1 MSETTIDS
9 LDIRLTASATQ
20 AVKSINLLEGALA
33 GLGSTVIP
41 VAMGLDK
48 VADSLDRMIANK
60 TGIESLSKSLGALA
74 KSWTTLNSTTTKS
87 SSQMGEAATKAKTMS
102 DTLAKEWG
110 IKGKE
115 NVAALRDE
123 LTKFYSSLG
132 NEAAL
137 GKYINGIDHIIRE
150 TARLK
155 KEVDD
160 TASKVREFVSNTT
173 IYVPEQ
179 VKSEWGDEFKR
190 KIGILGIRNT
200 TTDRSKGVDPETLIR
215 DINEKFN
222 PDAILGADNDTGL
235 INLRD
240 AAGDAASALDL
251 VIRYLENARQ
261 ESLTF
266 KEAANESSE
275 PVERLETTLEELAVS
290 MGTTLSGATQSY
302 IEAMSRGQ
310 EITQNLSDSIASVN
324 SNLENTETVVSPIS
338 NLLESLSA
346 LQGVDLPESL
356 KNLEYVANSV
366 GRLGGKYSSAA
377 AENITNIGT
386 ALQGLHVEIPEYGD
400 KLQNLAAGLSKLGGK
415 KISDAFEILTRI
427 QVAINNFQH
436 VTIDPAVID
445 SIQRL
450 GDGLYKFGLAKM
462 DKAVTNIPALAQSLT
477 QLISSLS
484 TVPQVSEN
492 TIRLVTAL
500 GNLNVNGNQL
510 NRALNNVN
518 GGLRR
523 YKGHALNARKASMS
537 LASAFGKMYAN
548 FFIFFRLAQRF
559 KKDID
564 LASQLT
570 EVQNVVDVTFTDM
583 ADKMNEFSK
592 AAVDTLGMSEL
603 TAKQIGSKYQAMGKA
618 MGISSDMAKSTNDF
632 VQKATGGYADV
643 AESMADI
650 SINLTRLAGD
660 MASFYNMD
668 YAEVAEKLQ
677 AIFTGQTRP
686 MRAFGVDLT
695 QASLKAFALA
705 NGLNADIKS
714 MTQAEKTLLRYQY
727 VMAQTTAAQGDFIR
741 TQDTWANQTRIATEK
756 LNQLRIVLGKIAI
769 YTFKPLVQSFNKA
782 MEQIIKGAEGLL
794 NALGKIFGWQ
804 VEWSEAGVLQD
815 EEEDSEGL
823 ADNMGDAADNAKK
836 FKNFLLGIDE
846 LNLLP
851 DNSDK
856 DKGVGSGLGDLSGTL
871 EDIGGFNI
879 KPIEKQFDSLY
890 NTLFKLGKK
899 INEVLKDLLQ
909 GIDWDELY
917 KKARR
922 FGTGLGEFING
933 LLYDSETFY
942 EIGKFLAG
950 GVNLLANAVDAYHQQ
965 FNGFQWGVDIGNVI
979 NGFTENL
986 DWRVIKSAAEGLAH
1000 DVAQTINGVLV
1011 TTKWDFV
1018 GSTLAEGLNT
1028 AFTYLYTLG
1037 SEIDWGK
1044 VGDALAGAIN
1054 GFFDTF
1060 DFGRVAETIN
1070 AWALGITTALGKALT
1085 KVKWNN
1091 IGKKLGELIKK
1102 IDISKIAAAL
1112 SDVFIKVLGAA
1123 VEVFTSA
1130 FAVAPLETGLIAAFG
1145 LIKSN
1150 KLTPI
1155 LSALFGDAFG
1165 KALGNAGFLSKFSS
1179 DIKLIGTQLA
1189 LGIGAAFTEFTVAS
1203 STFKDLYKGVEDVS
1217 GAIAKIGTTTV
1228 ATGGIMTAVFGFP
1241 AGTVAAGVIGL
1252 IGAFDGYTDGII
1264 EAGKEAEKF
1273 WIANTIKV
1281 PDGQSITDY
1290 FSGASKSMRDMY
1302 DSYDI
1307 LETRI
1312 QQTDL
1317 SGMRKSVEDDMKNIG
1332 IAISSLNTYMDA
1344 DIDKLDDQILEIEG
1358 LFDGFKEHIT
1368 TLFDEEISTVLEAGT
1383 SGAAVNAAQVA
1394 ATMEGIEYEAVK
1406 LAGEAQERIKDLKE
1420 RYNSGA
1426 ISIEVFEKELER
1438 AYADIQKLNTAEIA
1452 KQEDLLSSA
1461 SQSIDFS
1468 KFLLGDEDINSITA
1482 KMEEYRVTY
1491 QGVIADINSINDE
1504 LFETYLSSG
1513 KYAENLG
1520 MDESAGNM
1528 AKYIIEQR
1536 NKQAED
1542 IEAANTE
1549 FIDTLRSVEQ
1559 QAWEQIGKIIKEGQ
1573 EEGLTTTEISQRVYE
1588 YVNGTFTDIE
1598 DAIVKQASA
1607 AGITW
1612 NSEVND
1618 MVEGMVTDLDN
1629 VVMSGMYNHQI
1640 PDLFQWWTEN
1650 QIKRLGQIKPAIG
1663 ELGQEQSEAAKNA
1676 LEFADSQNA
1685 VSQSL
1690 DKAKSSAE
1698 NGGKSMNGTLQA
1710 MTDVKDKSKL
1720 AMSGVIDFSTAV
1732 DDVPKK
1738 GEGVKSL
1745 TSTFDALRSML
1756 GNFGTAFIPVETGMT
1771 EFAAKTQV
1779 NMTNVSKQVNDGFAS
1794 IVRYGN
1800 QTIIWLKN
1808 SFAPYFS
1815 AAYWNNVTASI
1826 PNAFANAFKQAITVM
1841 QNLWKQF
1848 ATWANMNMKINANVT
1863 KGSSGVKVQANIP
1876 QYSTGGFPED
1886 GFFFANHSEM
1896 VGTFSNG
1903 KSAVANN
1910 EQIVEG
1916 IKQGVYEAVSAA
1928 MQGGSQGVTVE
1939 LVGDAS
1945 DIFTAVVKEN
1955 NRTIMRTGT
1964 SPIRN

>member
-251 VIRYLENARQ
+251 VVRYLENARQ

-266 KEAANESSE
+266 KEAAKESSE

-366 GRLGGKYSSAA
+366 GRLGGKYSSSA

-386 ALQGLHVEIPEYGD
+386 ALQGFHVEIPEYGD

-450 GDGLYKFGLAKM
+450 GDGLYRFGLAKM

-537 LASAFGKMYAN
+537 LAAAFGKMYAN

-592 AAVDTLGMSEL
+592 TAVDTLGMSEL

-727 VMAQTTAAQGDFIR
+727 VMAQTTAAQGDFLR
-741 TQDTWANQTRIATEK
+741 TQDTWANQTRIATERM
-756 LNQLRIVLGKIAI
+756 NQLRIVLGKIAI

-782 MEQIIKGAEGLL
+782 MAQIIKGAEGLL

-815 EEEDSEGL
+815 EEEDSEGI

-856 DKGVGSGLGDLSGTL
+856 DKNGSGSGLGGLAGGLADLGKYEIT
-871 EDIGGFNI
+871 
-879 KPIEKQFDSLY
+879 PIEGAFESLY
-890 NTLFKLGKK
+890 DTLYKLGKR
-899 INEVLKDLLQ
+899 IAEVEKELLK
-909 GIDWDELY
+909 GIDWDKAYKNARKFGKGFASFLNGYLSDIELFY
-917 KKARR
+917 HKGRTLANGINTVAHAIDAFFREFDGRQLGLDRGMEINGFTSNLDWGLIKSASYEMAHDIAEYINGIIE
-922 FGTGLGEFING
+922 GTNWYDVGRTLIEGFNTAVLFCSTIINEVEWAKLGSAIGDGING
-933 LLYDSETFY
+933 LLENWDEDETARA
-942 EIGKFLAG
+942 IRGLIQGALDL
-950 GVNLLANAVDAYHQQ
+950 VNNLLTSTDFALL
-965 FNGFQWGVDIGNVI
+965 GTKIGNFIAELDLSRFAEPVADLLL
-979 NGFTENL
+979 NL
-986 DWRVIKSAAEGLAH
+986 LKAAF
-1000 DVAQTINGVLV
+1000 D
-1011 TTKWDFV
+1011 
-1018 GSTLAEGLNT
+1018 
-1028 AFTYLYTLG
+1028 TLG
-1037 SEIDWGK
+1037 TM
-1044 VGDALAGAIN
+1044 AL
-1054 GFFDTF
+1054 
-1060 DFGRVAETIN
+1060 E
-1070 AWALGITTALGKALT
+1070 
-1085 KVKWNN
+1085 
-1091 IGKKLGELIKK
+1091 
-1102 IDISKIAAAL
+1102 
-1112 SDVFIKVLGAA
+1112 
-1123 VEVFTSA
+1123 
-1130 FAVAPLETGLIAAFG
+1130 APLETALITAFAGAKFLGVGSTIGGLLTSSIKNNLTTGVGGLATDQTILSKAATVGTAIAGSVVAAFVGYG
-1145 LIKSN
+1145 LGDKLGEHLSEVEGSIIYGDKMWYGKSMGENAKEIAENKDFISSAMKEMVTDLFGVRNELSDTDSAFKAFSKDVSAEAAEMLLDMDGDFAEFEGKTEDILKTFGTSWGQIKDNLRMGKVELNTEDFERLQQMLVQSGGSLSEIKPLINELKQAQEEYYNGFADYYEKEGSLFNTREQAYKQYTKMHEAVDEYIKTHERERLALQSGASTYEEVYERIPKAAERSN
-1150 KLTPI
+1150 KRVEE
-1155 LSALFGDAFG
+1155 SAA
-1165 KALGNAGFLSKFSS
+1165 K
-1179 DIKLIGTQLA
+1179 
-1189 LGIGAAFTEFTVAS
+1189 
-1203 STFKDLYKGVEDVS
+1203 TFKVFDALIDTTTGTMERTVLNSKGVLDKEGKQTAEAVESSSRRIEKAAVKSGGSLKITMQAMADLKDQSSLAMAGMSGLSDKFEDAAQSAS
-1217 GAIAKIGTTTV
+1217 GIKDIETKFTSLNTAIIPVKVGFADF
-1228 ATGGIMTAVFGFP
+1228 ATQTQANMLNTTAVFG
-1241 AGTVAAGVIGL
+1241 
-1252 IGAFDGYTDGII
+1252 
-1264 EAGKEAEKF
+1264 
-1273 WIANTIKV
+1273 
-1281 PDGQSITDY
+1281 QSFT
-1290 FSGASKSMRDMY
+1290 
-1302 DSYDI
+1302 
-1307 LETRI
+1307 
-1312 QQTDL
+1312 
-1317 SGMRKSVEDDMKNIG
+1317 N
-1332 IAISSLNTYMDA
+1332 
-1344 DIDKLDDQILEIEG
+1344 
-1358 LFDGFKEHIT
+1358 
-1368 TLFDEEISTVLEAGT
+1368 
-1383 SGAAVNAAQVA
+1383 
-1394 ATMEGIEYEAVK
+1394 
-1406 LAGEAQERIKDLKE
+1406 
-1420 RYNSGA
+1420 
-1426 ISIEVFEKELER
+1426 
-1438 AYADIQKLNTAEIA
+1438 
-1452 KQEDLLSSA
+1452 
-1461 SQSIDFS
+1461 
-1468 KFLLGDEDINSITA
+1468 
-1482 KMEEYRVTY
+1482 
-1491 QGVIADINSINDE
+1491 
-1504 LFETYLSSG
+1504 
-1513 KYAENLG
+1513 
-1520 MDESAGNM
+1520 
-1528 AKYIIEQR
+1528 
-1536 NKQAED
+1536 
-1542 IEAANTE
+1542 
-1549 FIDTLRSVEQ
+1549 
-1559 QAWEQIGKIIKEGQ
+1559 IIK
-1573 EEGLTTTEISQRVYE
+1573 
-1588 YVNGTFTDIE
+1588 
-1598 DAIVKQASA
+1598 
-1607 AGITW
+1607 
-1612 NSEVND
+1612 
-1618 MVEGMVTDLDN
+1618 
-1629 VVMSGMYNHQI
+1629 
-1640 PDLFQWWTEN
+1640 
-1650 QIKRLGQIKPAIG
+1650 
-1663 ELGQEQSEAAKNA
+1663 
-1676 LEFADSQNA
+1676 
-1685 VSQSL
+1685 
-1690 DKAKSSAE
+1690 
-1698 NGGKSMNGTLQA
+1698 
-1710 MTDVKDKSKL
+1710 
-1720 AMSGVIDFSTAV
+1720 
-1732 DDVPKK
+1732 
-1738 GEGVKSL
+1738 
-1745 TSTFDALRSML
+1745 
-1756 GNFGTAFIPVETGMT
+1756 
-1771 EFAAKTQV
+1771 
-1779 NMTNVSKQVNDGFAS
+1779 
-1794 IVRYGN
+1794 YGN
-1800 QTIIWLKN
+1800 QAITWLKS
-1808 SFAPYFS
+1808 SFVPYFT
-1815 AAYWNNVTASI
+1815 AAYWTNITASI
-1826 PNAFANAFKQAITVM
+1826 PNAFANAFNQAITIM
-1841 QNLWKQF
+1841 QNMWKQF
-1848 ATWANMNMKINANVT
+1848 ATWANANMKINANVT
-1863 KGSSGVKVQANIP
+1863 KGANGVKVQANVP
-1876 QYSTGGFPED
+1876 KYSTGGFPED